1 MTMAQTPQSGRP
13 PKIATAAQVNGTWRV
28 KQSYFSGEF
37 RIWALG
43 NRKLKVEF
51 DGSTKYLVNGRSGGY
66 SEGSAG
72 GTAHIEGDTAIL
84 KPDDTTECVITM
96 KFVGL
101 RLRVSQD
108 GGWQECGM
116 GTHTTANGVY
126 RRVSRNKPKFFD
138 SVSRSGDRPSIHA
151 QGKRVRGRPAFPV
164 RGEPAL

>member
-13 PKIATAAQVNGTWRV
+13 PKIVTAAQVNGTWRV

-43 NRKLKVEF
+43 NQNLKVEF
-51 DGSTKYLVNGRSGGY
+51 DGFTQYFVDGKYRTG
-66 SEGSAG
+66 SEGGAG
-72 GTAHIEGDTAIL
+72 GIAHSEGDTAIL

-101 RLRVSQD
+101 RLRVSQVD
-108 GGWQECGM
+108 SGSCGM
-116 GTHTTANGVY
+116 GHNTSADGVY
-126 RRVSRNKPKFFD
+126 RRVSRNEPKFLD

-151 QGKRVRGRPAFPV
+151 QGKRVRGLPAFPV
-164 RGEPAL
+164 RGEPAV